1 MADLATEL
9 KQWLATQLPP
19 PDGAQITPVVHLGT
33 MDRVVDTIQAVEDGV
48 VDVADKVSTLKD
60 RVDVLAGLPRFT
72 DSQRAGLQYIT
83 DQTGGAQGLV
93 LAVAANTDKVS
104 FDAESRATLAR
115 LAGETERSE
124 EDVLALI
131 ASAPIPTAVAAE
143 FLSVHGDIDDINGRI
158 DNLPVSETIPQSVLD
173 KIQALEDRLEFTP
186 AEQMKIMANADG
198 VATNAQSILDL
209 IQSQADANALI
220 EDNTNARRITVAEIQ
235 DIVDLKAQIADLEDN
250 LELTQEQSDKI
261 NASDAVHSALSRR
274 IKTLEDAPDVI
285 TEWNATATYNT
296 GDLVITDRGLFKAK
310 TDNIVSAIF
319 EPAVGSS
326 WVAAW
331 DLIADAQVAGGA
343 SESELKDIADNK
355 EALFGEEIDV
365 VGRWDENKAYV
376 AGNKQFNALAIGDVV
391 NTRLADGTEVYN
403 EVANVNFTSAGNT
416 SAPDTPDN
424 QADQDNRWTR
434 KEYMQGL
441 VDITLDEA
449 AVDQRVINQLNPTLI
464 TQDAVSAPDV
474 DGGSFTINSGDNFRA
489 TDTIT
494 ITDAN
499 ANPLFKDVITFDYAL
514 RQTAGNGGF
523 EPAMEF
529 QVVQNGEVLLDR
541 TLANPSDRT
550 TASFRG
556 HLNQPFDVITQ
567 GTYRGDGLSRTF
579 NRDLTL
585 IAGAR
590 KGPIYDAMIAAID
603 NETAADFQFIRGE
616 IAKLQAL
623 TSGVDTALAGVSEA
637 IQSNTDGIDEVRTF
651 GHATRAAIDTDVM
664 QAVRGGS
671 IVPTDT
677 PVINP
682 TELNTTLGGGS
693 ANFAEQIKDG
703 AIGDATQFL
712 MRITDPSQVLDYGAG
727 RVLDVFNGHVRGFIL
742 RPAADEQTDTETL
755 YITTADGR
763 GTPDSL
769 AVLEFG
775 VGDAPREP
783 NEAELFFTRDIP
795 DANLPAGQSISNV
808 SFAFAVR
815 TNNNWQSISETIQ
828 LDLRSGEER
837 SFAIPHVV
845 GITFTATAL
854 ADGRIKTVA
863 THNAGGDPAQ
873 QVSNGGAI
881 RFDVGYVKTT
891 ITPAVERGQ
900 TTVDLGVFTG
910 NNLVGFDA
918 IQTGDNAE
926 ATAHY
931 TTPTGRF
938 DTGYYLLD
946 VHRLSFATD
955 NAGFANAK
963 GESSML
969 ISGADTALTP
979 EIMGQ
984 LDGADA
990 FLGLFVNATRHLDV
1004 LDLGR
1009 VVMGRN
1015 LKNEPV
1021 VYGVEGE
1028 GVVAATPTI
1037 SAFYVNAIISATE
1050 GDTGSGNQI
1059 LSTTIGD
1066 VNMRT
1071 PILNQ
1076 GGDMNN
1082 AGVYTAPETGVYW
1095 MSFTLATSV
1104 GSSTNFKVRA
1114 GLSIDGAE
1122 PTEQQDAG
1130 IYQNSGMRDLPI
1142 AWAGAVLLTK
1152 GQTVKLQALSQNAS
1166 PVIPNETYFTGYLI
1180 GKTG

>member
-9 KQWLATQLPP
+9 KLWLATQLPP

-33 MDRVVDTIQAVEDGV
+33 MDRVVDTIQTVEDGV
-48 VDVADKVSTLKD
+48 VDVAGKVSTLKD
-60 RVDVLAGLPRFT
+60 RVDVLAGRPVFT
-72 DSQRAGLQYIT
+72 EAQRAGLQYII
-83 DQTGGAQGLV
+83 DQTGGAEGLV

-104 FDAESRATLAR
+104 FDPESRATLAR

-124 EDVLALI
+124 EEVLALI
-131 ASAPIPTAVAAE
+131 ASAPISTASAAA
-143 FLSVHGDIDDINGRI
+143 FSAVHGDIDTINGRI
-158 DNLPVSETIPQSVLD
+158 DNLPTSEGVPQSLLNEV
-173 KIQALEDRLEFTP
+173 QALEDRLEFTP

-209 IQSQADANALI
+209 IQRQADADALI
-220 EDNTNARRITVAEIQ
+220 EDNKNARRITVAEIQ
-235 DIVDLKAQIADLEDN
+235 DIVDLKAKIADFEDN

-261 NASDAVHSALSRR
+261 NASDAVHSALSGR

-343 SESELKDIADNK
+343 SESELADIKDNK
-355 EALFGEEIDV
+355 EALFGEEIV
-365 VGRWDENKAYV
+365 FVGDWDANESYV
-376 AGNKQFNALAIGDVV
+376 AGSKQFDSLAIGDVV
-391 NTRLADGTEVYN
+391 RQTDKDGEVSYW
-403 EVANVNFTSAGNT
+403 EVVDDNFSTLTGT
-416 SAPDTPDN
+416 SAPNTPGN
-424 QADQDNRWTR
+424 QAEQDNRWVR
-434 KEYMQGL
+434 KDYMQGL

-464 TQDAVSAPDV
+464 TQEAVSAPDV

-523 EPAMEF
+523 EPDMEF

-579 NRDLTL
+579 NRDITL

-590 KGPIYDAMIAAID
+590 KGPIFDALIAAID
-603 NETAADFQFIRGE
+603 NESAADFQFIRGE

-651 GHATRAAIDTDVM
+651 EHTTRAAIDTDVM

-677 PVINP
+677 PVINA

-693 ANFAEQIKDG
+693 ANFAEQIKDN

-742 RPAADEQTDTETL
+742 RPAADEKTDTETL

-763 GTPDSL
+763 GTPTSL

-775 VGDAPREP
+775 VGDDPRAP
-783 NEAELFFTRDIP
+783 NDAELFFTRDIP
-795 DANLPAGQSISNV
+795 DANLPAGQSISNI

-815 TNNNWQSISETIQ
+815 TNDNWQSITETIQ
-828 LDLRSGEER
+828 LDLRSGESR

-863 THNAGGDPAQ
+863 THNAPDRTQ

-918 IQTGDNAE
+918 IQVGDNGE

-946 VHRLSFATD
+946 ANRLSFASD
-955 NAGFANAK
+955 NAGFVNAA

-990 FLGLFVNATRHLDV
+990 FLGLFENATRHLDV

-1028 GVVAATPTI
+1028 GVVATTPTI
-1037 SAFYVNAIISATE
+1037 SAFYVNAGVQNLATFNLATLTME
-1050 GDTGSGNQI
+1050 
-1059 LSTTIGD
+1059 
-1066 VNMRT
+1066 T
-1071 PILNQ
+1071 PNLNQ
-1076 GGDMNN
+1076 GGNMDNS
-1082 AGVYTAPETGVYW
+1082 GVYTAPETGVYW
-1095 MSFTLATSV
+1095 MSYRVSGTSNDNN
-1104 GSSTNFKVRA
+1104 SSLQA
-1114 GLSIDGAE
+1114 GLSVDNATPSDIR
-1122 PTEQQDAG
+1122 DAG
-1130 IYQNSGMRDLPI
+1130 EHLASGRRDI
-1142 AWAGAVLLTK
+1142 WVIWAGAIPLTK
-1152 GQTVKLQALSQNAS
+1152 GQTVRLQARGNNSVGAAY
-1166 PVIPNETYFTGYLI
+1166 PIDAKETYFSGYLI
-1180 GKTG
+1180 GATG